1 MLIHLLQVEPL
12 TVPGAL
18 LEHLLELLMLL
29 ELLFQA
35 FDAEFGP
42 GGDDPLNHLQVFV
55 VYVLCHLLFEG
66 ERETADGCQVGRHHI
81 LVHDTSI
88 TL

>member
-1 MLIHLLQVEPL
+1 MRGCLALDVPVHLPPVLIHLLQVEPL

-35 FDAEFGP
+35 FYAEFGP
-42 GGDDPLNHLQVFV
+42 GGYNALDHLQVLV
-55 VYVLCHLLFEG
+55 VYVLGHLLFEG
-66 ERETADGCQVGRHHI
+66 
-81 LVHDTSI
+81 
-88 TL
+88 

>member
-1 MLIHLLQVEPL
+1 
-12 TVPGAL
+12 
-18 LEHLLELLMLL
+18 MLL

-35 FDAEFGP
+35 FDAKFGS
-42 GGDDPLNHLQVFV
+42 GGDDPLNHLQVLV
-55 VYVLCHLLFEG
+55 VNVLGHLLFEG
-66 ERETADGCQVGRHHI
+66 EREAADGCQVGLHYI

>member
-1 MLIHLLQVEPL
+1 MLIHLLQVESL
-12 TVPGAL
+12 TVAGAL
-18 LEHLLELLMLL
+18 LKHLLELLVFL
-29 ELLFQA
+29 ELLLQE

-42 GGDDPLNHLQVFV
+42 RGDDSLYHLQVLV
-55 VYVLCHLLFEG
+55 VYVLGHLLFEG
-66 ERETADGCQVGRHHI
+66 KREAADGCQVGFHYI